1 MYCVKEIKQDVY
13 WVGGNDRR
21 LALFENLIPIPNGIS
36 YNSYLIKDEK
46 TVLIDAVDQ
55 SVSGVFFENIEYV
68 LEGKS
73 LDYLIVNHMEPDH
86 CAAIGELIFRYPDIH
101 IVGNSKTILML
112 KQFFTFDV
120 DSHAILI
127 KEGETLTTGKHTFK
141 FIMAPMVHWPETMV
155 TYDQT
160 DKALYSGD
168 AFGAFKAL
176 SGNLFADEINFE
188 CTYLEESRRYYTNIV
203 GKYGKQVQALLEK
216 AKTLDIEL
224 LCPLHGP
231 LWRENIEWMLDKY
244 QSWSTYSPEEEAVLI
259 AYGSIYGNT
268 ENAANI
274 LAFEL
279 GKLGVRN
286 IAMYDTSV
294 THVSYILSEAFR
306 CSHIVFASAT
316 YNAEIFMSMKHLLSD
331 LKSHNFQGRKIALI
345 ENGTWAPTSG
355 KLMAEILSTMAG
367 MEIIGSTVSIKSSVK
382 SQQLESIKELAAEI
396 AKSLHV

>member
-1 MYCVKEIKQDVY
+1 MYCVKRVKQDVY

-36 YNSYLIKDEK
+36 YNSYLIKDER

-68 LEGKS
+68 LKGKT

-86 CAAIGELIFRYPDIH
+86 CAAIGELVSRYPTIR

-120 DSHAILI
+120 DSHAMLI
-127 KEGETLTTGKHTFK
+127 KEGESLTTGKHTFT

-176 SGNLFADEINFE
+176 SGNLFADELNFE
-188 CTYLEESRRYYTNIV
+188 CNYLEESRRYYTNIV
-203 GKYGKQVQALLEK
+203 GKYGKQVQSLLEK
-216 AKTLDIEL
+216 AKNLDIEL

-231 LWRENIEWMLDKY
+231 LWRENIDWMIEKY
-244 QSWSTYSPEEEAVLI
+244 EAWSSYLPEEKAVLI

-279 GKLGVRN
+279 GNLGVKN
-286 IAMYDTSV
+286 ISMYDTSV

-306 CSHIVFASAT
+306 CSHLVFASAT
-316 YNAEIFMSMKHLLSD
+316 YNAEIFMSMNHLLSD
-331 LKSHNFQGRKIALI
+331 LKSHNFQNRKVSLM
-345 ENGTWAPTSG
+345 ENGTWAPTAG
-355 KLMAEILSTMAG
+355 KLMAEKLSTMAD
-367 MEIIGSTVSIKSSVK
+367 MEIIGSPVMMKSSVK
-382 SQQLESIKELAAEI
+382 SEQLESIKALAAEI
-396 AKSLHV
+396 AKSLNG